1 MMRHYALF
9 GVDLAPGSPLLD
21 DLLGGRSAFFPE
33 IRGKKGLLFSN
44 LTLAAC
50 MAEEKRLDH
59 FHLTGQAG
67 RSICSLSGGERKK
80 ALLGHLLAQQPD
92 FLVLDNPFDALDA
105 AASQQLR
112 EELRQV
118 SRRLTFIQ
126 IGKRYDDLL
135 PCITHAVCFD
145 GDRPVFAGPLA
156 EWLQNRH
163 PAPAIVLPAVLPG
176 PSRRYEDISDPLVR
190 FDNVSVSYQGC
201 PILNGI
207 SWEIRREEFWQLVGP
222 NGAGKTTLLTMITG
236 DNPKAFGASLTLFGR
251 KKGSGETVWE
261 LKEKIGY
268 LTPAMMD
275 HFHRRNTVEE
285 MIISGMVDC
294 VGLYRQASSSQRFLA
309 RQWLRLLGLE
319 KRRDAAFL
327 SLSQVQQRLVL
338 VARAMVKHPPL
349 LILDEPADG
358 LDDAAAMLL
367 ISLIDTMAAGSRSA
381 LVYVSHRQEPGLHA
395 PNVFDLVPSPKG
407 SCGIRRQGAG
417 CSIAG

>member
-1 MMRHYALF
+1 MRHYALF
-9 GVDLAPGSPLLD
+9 GVDLAPGSPLFD

-50 MAEEKRLDH
+50 MVEEKRHDRFL
-59 FHLTGQAG
+59 LTGQTG
-67 RSICSLSGGERKK
+67 RSICSLSDGERKK

-92 FLVLDNPFDALDA
+92 FLVLDNPFDALDG
-105 AASQQLR
+105 ASCQLLR
-112 EELRQV
+112 EELHQM
-118 SRRLTFIQ
+118 SRRLTLIQ
-126 IGKRYDDLL
+126 IGKRRADLL
-135 PCITHAVCFD
+135 SCITHAVCFD
-145 GDRPVFAGPLA
+145 GDRPVFAGSLA
-156 EWLQNRH
+156 EFQHHRH
-163 PAPAIVLPAVLPG
+163 PASRVPLPVILPG
-176 PSRRYEDISDPLVR
+176 PSRCYEDISDPLVR

-207 SWEIRREEFWQLVGP
+207 SWDIRKGEFWQLVGP

-236 DNPKAFGASLTLFGR
+236 DNPKAFGTSLTLFGR
-251 KKGSGETVWE
+251 MKGSGETVWE

-285 MIISGMVDC
+285 MIISGMIDC
-294 VGLYRQASSSQRFLA
+294 VGLYRQASSGQRFLA
-309 RQWLRLLGLE
+309 RQWLRLLDLE

-349 LILDEPADG
+349 LILDEPGDG

-367 ISLIDTMAAGSRSA
+367 ISLINTMAAGSRSA

-395 PNVFDLVPSPKG
+395 PKVFELVPSPKG
-407 SCGIRRQGAG
+407 SCGIRRQGG
-417 CSIAG
+417 GRSITG